1 MLHITYYQCNFQHA
15 YVFQTLNVF
24 GVCVLHISFN
34 LFYCDN
40 IDNIVNQDILND
52 CNILVIS
59 STPSACLNLSH
70 IRSVLLHLRCVSNWI
85 V

>member
-24 GVCVLHISFN
+24 GVCVLHISF
-34 LFYCDN
+34 
-40 IDNIVNQDILND
+40 IIVIILIILLIKTF